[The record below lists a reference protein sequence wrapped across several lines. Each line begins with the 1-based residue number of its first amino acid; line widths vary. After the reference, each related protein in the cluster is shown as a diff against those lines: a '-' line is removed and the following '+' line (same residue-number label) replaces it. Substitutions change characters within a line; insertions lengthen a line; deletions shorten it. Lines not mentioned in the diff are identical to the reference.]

1 MHKIHSETTA
11 ITEDQL
17 SKYNLLEYGLIVTNQ
32 PIPNT
37 HVPYMLIDD
46 SVSFANEEELIRLF
60 EL

>member
-1 MHKIHSETTA
+1 
-11 ITEDQL
+11 DQL
-17 SKYNLLEYGLIVTNQ
+17 SKYNLLEYDLIVTNQ